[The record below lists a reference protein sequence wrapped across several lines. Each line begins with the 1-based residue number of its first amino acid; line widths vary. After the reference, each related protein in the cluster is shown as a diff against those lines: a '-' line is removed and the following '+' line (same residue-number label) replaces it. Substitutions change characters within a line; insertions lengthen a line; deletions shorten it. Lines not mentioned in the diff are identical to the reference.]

1 MLTGPQT
8 HFCYLAK
15 VTLKDDVEKINS
27 FIVNEISVVTVY
39 NPILLALLLLL
50 NCTSLQHQLWFCKW
64 CCPASSEI
72 KFVVVTSSSQF
83 ISFFLLILSF
93 PEVITGLTSNM
104 QGNVLSSFYWKNTQ
118 HHSSFC
124 LAYISVCIFR
134 NQGGKS

>member
-50 NCTSLQHQLWFCKW
+50 NCTSLQHQLCFCK
-64 CCPASSEI
+64 
-72 KFVVVTSSSQF
+72 
-83 ISFFLLILSF
+83 
-93 PEVITGLTSNM
+93 
-104 QGNVLSSFYWKNTQ
+104 
-118 HHSSFC
+118 
-124 LAYISVCIFR
+124 
-134 NQGGKS
+134 